1 MRKKRAAGKELALA
15 LAAFLATFKRAE
27 MGLRRVITL
36 PAGTHPLELTAHRR
50 RTALEHP
57 GNCPDAQAAALPL
70 RNRQPL
76 HIPQML
82 VTGSHRSAP
91 FQTTGSCPVA
101 LTFGTGQAAEK
112 FGLLG
117 RISQIGIQDFRDDS
131 KRYDHKEDFENS
143 EELEI
148 FVFGSSDFFRT
159 RFDIIKRRLVSGKGI
174 KVVVHEDRHDGIKKL
189 LEMLKIHE
197 VYDEC
202 VVNLKVFCQPKAP
215 RYNYIKTDS
224 GIWVKSYFMNTKDL
238 EYGAPAF
245 FIEKDTQLYGR
256 YMKDLSGIIETE
268 LAGENLENFVATVS

>member
-1 MRKKRAAGKELALA
+1 MRLRLGKAMA
-15 LAAFLATFKRAE
+15 NDVA
-27 MGLRRVITL
+27 RVIKKVTDSKRL
-36 PAGTHPLELTAHRR
+36 LWLFGVGITFFGSEIFVETFFQQFLEEHIFLKFLVRFVGGAAEISILSAFFGIFFDYKERR
-50 RTALEHP
+50 ELIDE
-57 GNCPDAQAAALPL
+57 
-70 RNRQPL
+70 
-76 HIPQML
+76 
-82 VTGSHRSAP
+82 
-91 FQTTGSCPVA
+91 
-101 LTFGTGQAAEK
+101 AAEK

-159 RFDIIKRRLVSGKGI
+159 RFDIIKRRLVSGKVI
-174 KVVVHEDRHDGIKKL
+174 KIVVHEDRHDGIKKL

-224 GIWVKSYFMNTKDL
+224 GIWVKSYFMNTKNL

-245 FIEKDTQLYGR
+245 FIEKDTQLYRR
-256 YMKDLSGIIETE
+256 YMKDLSRIIETE